1 MMGVCQKDSYFFLP
15 IYIVGRKRKCY
26 REKQK
31 KRFVLLI
38 QQDNTDVAGQIEELN
53 GKIRELVEQN
63 SPRLVRGKI
72 LYDEIKKRRHHFGM
86 VERRLQMFHRLLQG
100 HRLPLFLP
108 HPEEIRSQPTTPSS
122 SSSTRWAWTTATSV
136 VSWASP
142 KRPSTPQDT
151 GFNKV

>member
-1 MMGVCQKDSYFFLP
+1 MLQGKT
-15 IYIVGRKRKCY
+15 
-26 REKQK
+26 K

-72 LYDEIKKRRHHFGM
+72 LYDEIKKKTAPLRDGRTTITNVSSTTTRPSTSPLSAASRRNT
-86 VERRLQMFHRLLQG
+86 LQR
-100 HRLPLFLP
+100 
-108 HPEEIRSQPTTPSS
+108 QPTTPSS